1 MKTHSYTVHLS
12 LNASDDGMVIIKEGF
27 CWSSFF
33 LTVPWAL
40 FHCMWLESAIFATI
54 QVAIVIIFQFAML
67 SVTALGIAL
76 FAVALVFGFMADEI
90 RQNFFAKGLP
100 LRRPGTRA
108 RYGKCNQTCSHCSFP
123 AIGQNDSQ
131 LMTVVIV
138 DYGSSNL
145 RSAAKAFERGVV
157 ESGLSLKV
165 LVSSNPNDVRNASR
179 IVLPGVGSFADCRAG
194 LMALDGMIDVLN
206 EAVIEKAMPFLGICV
221 GMQLMGSVGLEHGIH
236 MGLGWLNGTV
246 RVLEPIDKL

>member
-90 RQNFFAKGLP
+90 RQNFLLRKGYRFEDLV
-100 LRRPGTRA
+100 LERDMESATKRVLTA
-108 RYGKCNQTCSHCSFP
+108 R
-123 AIGQNDSQ
+123 SQ
-131 LMTVVIV
+131 LLARMTA
-138 DYGSSNL
+138 NL
-145 RSAAKAFERGVV
+145 
-157 ESGLSLKV
+157 
-165 LVSSNPNDVRNASR
+165 
-179 IVLPGVGSFADCRAG
+179 
-194 LMALDGMIDVLN
+194 
-206 EAVIEKAMPFLGICV
+206 
-221 GMQLMGSVGLEHGIH
+221 
-236 MGLGWLNGTV
+236 
-246 RVLEPIDKL
+246 